1 MKHPLIDEARETRS
15 TMNVTEIECG
25 RYHNDSDFTSKCRYY
40 FDGVLVPIIATF
52 GVLGGYIQ
60 SVIHRN
66 VSKQDQMV

>member
-1 MKHPLIDEARETRS
+1 
-15 TMNVTEIECG
+15 MNVTEIECG

-60 SVIHRN
+60 LEEGSGLKRPFGYYAYFATC
-66 VSKQDQMV
+66 K